1 MIPINT
7 VVLVGNLARD
17 PDGGTTQSGIAY
29 CRFTVACQR
38 PFKNAQGQYEADFI
52 DCMAWRQTAEFVQ
65 RHFIK
70 GNKIGL
76 RGSLQKRSYDAQ
88 DGTKRYVTEVVADNV
103 EFVAPRS
110 DGSGQA
116 AQSGNGQVNRNQ
128 NGTIPGIMQP
138 SSNQQQRMD
147 LNGQQANDGF
157 LEVDDDEL
165 PF

>member
-1 MIPINT
+1 MIPINS
-7 VVLVGNLARD
+7 VVLVGNLTRD
-17 PDGGTTQSGIAY
+17 PEGGTTQSGIAY

-38 PFKNAQGQYEADFI
+38 RFRNTQGQYEADFI
-52 DCMAWRQTAEFVQ
+52 NCMAWRQTAEFVQ

-76 RGSLQKRSYDAQ
+76 IGTIQTRTYDAQ

-110 DGSGQA
+110 D
-116 AQSGNGQVNRNQ
+116 SGNGGNGGGYGQPTPPPAPAQAKPQQQSMDDFYKQ
-128 NGTIPGIMQP
+128 NGFT
-138 SSNQQQRMD
+138 
-147 LNGQQANDGF
+147 
-157 LEVDDDEL
+157 EVDDDDSL